1 MVLDAFVGTMGAT
14 MALSDIGERSGSG
27 VEILERPMAAVVAIE
42 IERGLRESLRRH
54 LMKR

>member
-1 MVLDAFVGTMGAT
+1 MLDGAFVGTMGAT
-14 MALSDIGERSGSG
+14 ISRSDIGESSGSG
-27 VEILERPMAAVVAIE
+27 VEILERPMVAMVAIE